1 MATRGHVIQIT
12 NCVRWEENACVCV
25 SMSPCCSVTHILA
38 LLSGVDVHEAEEDCT
53 TEATTPTSFEPID
66 QSRGSTAEMEE
77 SPRQEVAPS
86 QGEVGPAAEDAGT
99 VTDASLQEEGPRPTD
114 GERAETERDSEK
126 GEESGSDTRPGSQS
140 VDELLAD
147 WREDL
152 EAFQQM
158 ERDEL

>member
-1 MATRGHVIQIT
+1 
-12 NCVRWEENACVCV
+12 
-25 SMSPCCSVTHILA
+25 MSPCCSVTHILA
-38 LLSGVDVHEAEEDCT
+38 LLSGVDVHEVEEDCT
-53 TEATTPTSFEPID
+53 TEATTPTSFEPVD
-66 QSRGSTAEMEE
+66 QSLRTTAELEE
-77 SPRQEVAPS
+77 SARQDVAPS

-99 VTDASLQEEGPRPTD
+99 VTDVSPQEEGPSPAD
-114 GERAETERDSEK
+114 GGGAETERDSEK
-126 GEESGSDTRPGSQS
+126 GEESGSDTRPGGQS